1 MNIQGFR
8 TVGEFEKQ
16 ESVLMAWSTV
26 EFACKG
32 YNMDNVSLEIV
43 RNLYGNV
50 KIFICCDNE
59 EVKQRAIN
67 KIKMCGLDT
76 DKIEF
81 VIYLTP
87 IPYPRDFGAEVLV
100 NDHTGELLLTNFNFN
115 TYGMHTTD
123 HPISK
128 LLKEFSEFHAEL
140 VGVDKIVSTELISE
154 GGDREFNG
162 RGVMMAIEDTEVN
175 KRNPH
180 LSKYEVEDE
189 FKRVFNLNKIIW
201 LPLPTFDDEN
211 MYSGKIPGPNGKGDA
226 YRSASANGHVDE
238 MCRFVNENTILL
250 AHISEEEA
258 KKSKLHNL
266 NKDRLDKAYEV
277 LKNEVNIDGKPF
289 QIVKMPVPEPIYL
302 TIRAG
307 DFVYDMWQES
317 KEDLKGKLF
326 DGSPFPGEEMVVLP
340 ALSYC
345 NFLITNNIVIAQK
358 YYSEGLPLEV
368 KKKDEEALNIL
379 KSVFPDRKI
388 VAINTIALN
397 LYGGGIHCNTRNIPA
412 KSLL

>member
-16 ESVLMAWSTV
+16 DSVLMAWSTI

-32 YNMDNVSLEIV
+32 YNVDKVSLEIV

-50 KIFICCDNE
+50 HIIICCDNV

-67 KIKMCGLDT
+67 KIKTCGMDIG
-76 DKIEF
+76 KIQF
-81 VIYLTP
+81 IIYPTP

-100 NDHTGELLLTNFNFN
+100 NEEGERLLTKFKFN
-115 TYGMHTTD
+115 TYGIYTTD

-128 LLKEFSEFHAEL
+128 LLEEFSEFHAKL
-140 VGVDKIVSTELISE
+140 VGVDKIISTELISE

-162 RGVMMAIEDTEVN
+162 MDVMMAIEDTEIN

-180 LSKYEVEDE
+180 LSKHEVEEE
-189 FKRVFNLNKIIW
+189 FKRVFNLKKIIW

-211 MYSGKIPGPNGKGDA
+211 IYSGKIPGPDGKLNA
-226 YRSASANGHVDE
+226 YRSESANGHVDE
-238 MCRFVNENTILL
+238 MCRFVNENTILM

-258 KKSKLHNL
+258 KKSKLHAL
-266 NKDRLDKAYEV
+266 NKERLDKAYEV
-277 LKNEVNIDGKPF
+277 LRNEVNIDGKPF
-289 QIVKMPVPEPIYL
+289 KIVKMPVPESIYL
-302 TIRAG
+302 TVRAG
-307 DFVYDMWQES
+307 DDIYEVWQS
-317 KEDLKGKLF
+317 RKDDFNANLL
-326 DGSPFPGEEMVVLP
+326 DGSPFPRGEMIVLP

-358 YYSEGLPLEV
+358 YYSDGLPLEI

-379 KSVFPDRKI
+379 KTVFPDRKV
-388 VAINTIALN
+388 VAINTLALN

-412 KSLL
+412 V